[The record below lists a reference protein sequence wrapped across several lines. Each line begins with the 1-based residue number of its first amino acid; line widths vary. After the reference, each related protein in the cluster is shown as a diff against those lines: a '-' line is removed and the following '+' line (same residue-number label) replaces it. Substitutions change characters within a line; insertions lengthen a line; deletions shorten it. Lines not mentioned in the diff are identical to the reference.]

1 MILKKIRG
9 LFYIS
14 YQYLF
19 ASFDILGALESRFK
33 AQYIKWGG
41 VRLLQDIYSPDLL
54 IKIKSM
60 KTKFEV

>member
-1 MILKKIRG
+1 MILKKIRY

-14 YQYLF
+14 YLF

-41 VRLLQDIYSPDLL
+41 VRLLQDIYTPDLL

>member
-1 MILKKIRG
+1 MILKQIRC

-14 YQYLF
+14 YLF

-41 VRLLQDIYSPDLL
+41 VRLLQDIYTPDLL

>member
-1 MILKKIRG
+1 MILKKIRC

-14 YQYLF
+14 YLF

-41 VRLLQDIYSPDLL
+41 VRLLQDIYTPDLL

-60 KTKFEV
+60 KTMFEV